1 MSGLQIEALSKSFGS
16 EQVLSQ
22 VSFAVE
28 RGELAVLLGPS
39 GCGKSTILRL
49 VAGLEE
55 PDHGAITLEGR
66 PLAGLAPKERDV
78 AMVFQSYALYPHLDV
93 FGNLAFPL
101 RMRGEPKAEI
111 ANKVRQ
117 AARLLGIERFLGK
130 KPGQLSGGQR
140 QRVAIGRAIVREPA
154 LFLFDEP
161 LSNLDA
167 QLRGEM
173 RLELARLHR
182 RLGTTMLYVTHDQT
196 EALTLGDV
204 IVVLE
209 AGRVRQIGGPTEI
222 YQRPANR
229 FVAGFLGFPPM
240 NFFAGE
246 IAGREFVCAA
256 PEFHLPLEGGLQ
268 PGPALLGLR
277 PEELSPVEGGA
288 LTGSLEL
295 IERVGGQSVLHL
307 ASGEARFTATAPAD
321 FAAEPGEAV
330 TLDPAS
336 ARPHLFREDQRIN

>member
-1 MSGLQIEALSKSFGS
+1 MSGLIIENLSKSFGP
-16 EQVLSQ
+16 ERVLEG

-28 RGELAVLLGPS
+28 SGKLAVLLGPS

-49 VAGLEE
+49 VAGLER
-55 PDHGAITLEGR
+55 PDAGSITLEGR
-66 PLAGLAPKERDV
+66 DLAGLAPKERDV

-93 FGNLAFPL
+93 AGNLAFPL
-101 RMRGEPKAEI
+101 RMRGEPRAEI
-111 ANKVRQ
+111 ERKVGE
-117 AARLLGIERFLGK
+117 AASLLGIERFLGK

-140 QRVAIGRAIVREPA
+140 QRVAIGRAIVRSPG

-196 EALTLGDV
+196 EALTLGDL
-204 IVVLE
+204 IVVLDQ
-209 AGRVRQIGGPTEI
+209 GQVQQIGAPAEI

-240 NFFAGE
+240 NFFEGE
-246 IAGREFVCAA
+246 IAGGEFICPAPRFGLKLSEPREA
-256 PEFHLPLEGGLQ
+256 
-268 PGPALLGLR
+268 GPAVLGLR
-277 PEELSPVEGGA
+277 PEELTPGA
-288 LTGSLEL
+288 GPLSGSLEL

-307 ASGEARFTATAPAD
+307 NAEGARFTATAPAD
-321 FAAEPGEAV
+321 FSGQVGDTLA
-330 TLDPAS
+330 LDPAA
-336 ARPHLFREDQRIN
+336 ARPHLFRGDQRIN

>member
-1 MSGLQIEALSKSFGS
+1 MSGLIIENLSKSFGR
-16 EQVLSQ
+16 ERVLDG
-22 VSFAVE
+22 VSLAVE
-28 RGELAVLLGPS
+28 QGRLAVLLGPS

-49 VAGLEE
+49 VAGLEQ
-55 PDHGAITLEGR
+55 PDAGSITLEGR
-66 PLAGLAPKERDV
+66 DLAGLAPAARDV

-93 FGNLAFPL
+93 AGNLAFPL
-101 RMRGEPKAEI
+101 RMRGEPRAEI
-111 ANKVRQ
+111 EKKVRE

-140 QRVAIGRAIVREPA
+140 QRVAIGRAIVRSPA

-204 IVVLE
+204 IVVLNQ
-209 AGRVRQIGGPTEI
+209 GQVQQIGAPAEI

-240 NFFAGE
+240 NFFEGK
-246 IAGREFVCAA
+246 IVGGEFVCPA
-256 PEFHLPLEGGLQ
+256 PRFSLALEPALE
-268 PGPALLGLR
+268 PGPAMLGLR
-277 PEELSPVEGGA
+277 PEELSPGPGP
-288 LTGSLEL
+288 LSGSLEL

-307 ASGEARFTATAPAD
+307 NAEGARFTATAPAD
-321 FAAEPGEAV
+321 FSAQVGDILS
-330 TLDPAS
+330 LDPAA

>member
-1 MSGLQIEALSKSFGS
+1 MSGLIIDNLSKSFGP
-16 EQVLSQ
+16 ERVLEG
-22 VSFAVE
+22 VGFAVE
-28 RGELAVLLGPS
+28 QGRLAVLLGPS

-55 PDHGAITLEGR
+55 PDAGSITLEGR
-66 PLAGLAPKERDV
+66 DLAGLAPKQRDV

-93 FGNLAFPL
+93 AGNLAFPL
-101 RMRGEPKAEI
+101 RMQGVARAEI
-111 ANKVRQ
+111 QAKVTE

-140 QRVAIGRAIVREPA
+140 QRVAIGRAIVRSPA

-204 IVVLE
+204 IVLLDQ
-209 AGRVRQIGGPTEI
+209 GRVQQIGPPGEI

-246 IAGREFVCAA
+246 IVGREFVCPA
-256 PEFHLPLEGGLQ
+256 PAFRLELADPPP
-268 PGPALLGLR
+268 PGPAVLGLR
-277 PEELSPVEGGA
+277 PEELSPGPGA
-288 LTGSLEL
+288 LGGSLEL

-307 ASGEARFTATAPAD
+307 SQGEARFTATAPAG
-321 FAAEPGEAV
+321 FAAPVGEALS
-330 TLDPAS
+330 LDPAA
-336 ARPHLFREDQRIN
+336 ARPHLFRNDVRIN

>member
-1 MSGLQIEALSKSFGS
+1 MSGLTIENLSKSFGA
-16 EQVLSQ
+16 EQVLRE
-22 VSFAVE
+22 VSFHLE
-28 RGELAVLLGPS
+28 RGKLGVLLGPS

-55 PDHGAITLEGR
+55 PDQGR
-66 PLAGLAPKERDV
+66 IVIAGRDVAGLAPKQRDV

-93 FGNLAFPL
+93 AGNLAFPL
-101 RMRGEPKAEI
+101 RMRGVDKREIEPKVA
-111 ANKVRQ
+111 R
-117 AARLLGIERFLGK
+117 AARLLGIEPFLRK

-140 QRVAIGRAIVREPA
+140 QRVAIGRAIVRSPS

-182 RLGTTMLYVTHDQT
+182 RLGATMLYVTHDQT

-209 AGRVRQIGGPTEI
+209 GGRVRQIGGPEEI
-222 YQRPANR
+222 YQRPANL

-240 NFFAGE
+240 NFFQGEISGGRFRCASPAFSLELAGE
-246 IAGREFVCAA
+246 
-256 PEFHLPLEGGLQ
+256 LE
-268 PGPALLGLR
+268 PGPAVLGLR
-277 PEELSPVEGGA
+277 PEELSPGEGP
-288 LTGSLEL
+288 LRGSLEL
-295 IERVGGQSVLHL
+295 IERAGGQSVLHL
-307 ASGEARFTATAPAD
+307 AAGPARFTATAPAG
-321 FAAEPGEAV
+321 FRAAAGQEIS
-330 TLDPAS
+330 LDPAA
-336 ARPHLFREDQRIN
+336 ARPHLFRDGRRIN

>member
-1 MSGLQIEALSKSFGS
+1 MAGLIIENLSKSFGR
-16 EQVLSQ
+16 EQVLDR
-22 VSFAVE
+22 VSFVVE
-28 RGELAVLLGPS
+28 QGKLAVLLGPS

-55 PDHGAITLEGR
+55 PDSGSISLEGR
-66 PLAGLAPKERDV
+66 DLAGLAPKQRDV
-78 AMVFQSYALYPHLDV
+78 AMVFQSYALYPHLSV
-93 FGNLAFPL
+93 AGNLAFPL

-111 ANKVRQ
+111 SRKVSE
-117 AARLLGIERFLGK
+117 AARLLGIEAFLNK

-140 QRVAIGRAIVREPA
+140 QRVAIGRAIVRSPS

-204 IVVLE
+204 IVVLQG
-209 AGRVRQIGGPTEI
+209 GRVQQIGGPQEI

-240 NFFAGE
+240 NFFAGRVE
-246 IAGREFVCAA
+246 EGRFLCNA
-256 PEFHLPLEGGLQ
+256 PEFSLELDAPLE
-268 PGPALLGLR
+268 PGPAVLGLR
-277 PEELSPVEGGA
+277 PEELSPGA
-288 LTGSLEL
+288 GPLRGRLEL

-307 ASGEARFTATAPAD
+307 AADEARFTATATAG
-321 FAAEPGEAV
+321 FSAAPGE
-330 TLDPAS
+330 TLSLDPAQ
-336 ARPHLFREDQRIN
+336 ARPHLFRDDQRIN